1 MFFCFNGHMCV
12 SFICALHS
20 SLPRSW
26 LPLAFYKR
34 ALSPAAARWCCRAPP
49 GLAAPF
55 RRGDFC
61 GTRLQEEAGN
71 ALPWIPPVRLQGS
84 INSACPIFSLLCWA
98 HSVAEQCINI
108 HGDQS
113 RASRGRVRRW
123 GVCVWSVWSRGEGG
137 GHRHNS
143 AALHTQAAVIFLS
156 NLPLQTEAP
165 TKGFFMSL
173 SLSDVPPQ
181 CVHTVDFSLMRT
193 WSESRYRLT
202 LTTTR
207 LNNVRGSW

>member
-123 GVCVWSVWSRGEGG
+123 GVCVCGVCEAGGREGG
-137 GHRHNS
+137 TDTTQQHCTHRQQS
-143 AALHTQAAVIFLS
+143 YFFPTSLCR
-156 NLPLQTEAP
+156 PRLQQKA
-165 TKGFFMSL
+165 SLCL